1 MLKKMNMII
10 VAFFLI
16 LTINGGYLFS
26 LYLPVMLFYLFKD
39 KRNMYYIYPI
49 SLLSILLFSKEFII
63 GYLVLIV
70 LVTIFLF
77 LFKMGVNKDNV
88 LFAKPNII
96 ISAFI
101 LIINLVSFFLYP
113 KSSINV
119 FGKIIFTFLSI
130 LIYLF
135 LDVYLYKLLKD
146 IKNIKERF
154 FINDNKSFHSYIYL
168 EILICILTTIGA
180 SYIEIFNV
188 NLSII
193 VGCYFA
199 MYLSRKFKNI
209 YSLLYSLVI
218 VFLEY
223 VFFKIDESLIIIV
236 ISGIYSVRSVYTI
249 GILNAFLA
257 IIIFSN
263 TIQNQAVYIAI
274 MGLSIVFEVLSY
286 VFIKVQAEDIDEY
299 KEIHQTAQKSVNEEI
314 LKFAGFLDRFVIGFQ
329 NPKGFNEKLSN
340 GIKTIVDKHCKN
352 CTNQKVCFSQ
362 NKSSLYPIF
371 KDILMMDEDAIYNYE
386 DFAKTCYKYPSILN
400 TSKLLNERINY
411 KDPNSDEKDANN
423 YILLAQISGVSN
435 ALKNYVVD
443 TTSKTELN
451 YQNLYKAKS
460 YLIELEYYLL

>member
-1 MLKKMNMII
+1 MSSII
-10 VAFFLI
+10 DDKNK
-16 LTINGGYLFS
+16 TIYVIKESVGG
-26 LYLPVMLFYLFKD
+26 
-39 KRNMYYIYPI
+39 
-49 SLLSILLFSKEFII
+49 E
-63 GYLVLIV
+63 
-70 LVTIFLF
+70 
-77 LFKMGVNKDNV
+77 NKV
-88 LFAKPNII
+88 SNII
-96 ISAFI
+96 EK
-101 LIINLVSFFLYP
+101 LI
-113 KSSINV
+113 
-119 FGKIIFTFLSI
+119 
-130 LIYLF
+130 
-135 LDVYLYKLLKD
+135 LKD

-299 KEIHQTAQKSVNEEI
+299 KEIEYQVT
-314 LKFAGFLDRFVIGFQ
+314 IG
-329 NPKGFNEKLSN
+329 
-340 GIKTIVDKHCKN
+340 
-352 CTNQKVCFSQ
+352 
-362 NKSSLYPIF
+362 
-371 KDILMMDEDAIYNYE
+371 A
-386 DFAKTCYKYPSILN
+386 
-400 TSKLLNERINY
+400 R
-411 KDPNSDEKDANN
+411 
-423 YILLAQISGVSN
+423 
-435 ALKNYVVD
+435 
-443 TTSKTELN
+443 
-451 YQNLYKAKS
+451 
-460 YLIELEYYLL
+460 